1 VHYPGGK
8 GKSFQRLINLMPS
21 HGVYIET
28 HLGGG
33 AVLRHKRPAHVNY
46 GIDIDPA
53 VIRRWQERYPNR
65 CTLVNT
71 DARTFLE
78 GFSYTGDELI
88 YADPPYVRSLRR
100 KARIYRYDYELDQ
113 HNSLLQI
120 LKDVS
125 CKVMLSGY
133 DGALYE
139 EALKGW
145 RKVSFTAQSHVGLR
159 TECVW
164 MNFDQPSKLHDATFV
179 GHTFRDRQTVRR
191 RRSRLLNKF
200 ERMTPQERQ
209 HVLGLLNDRYRGDG
223 T

>member
-1 VHYPGGK
+1 VRYPGGK

-21 HGVYIET
+21 HRVYIES

-53 VIRRWQERYPNR
+53 VILRWQERYPNH

-71 DARTFLE
+71 DARNFLE
-78 GFSYTGDELI
+78 GFRYTGDELI

-113 HNSLLQI
+113 HIGLLQI
-120 LKDVS
+120 LKDVN

-139 EALKGW
+139 EALQGW

-179 GHTFRDRQTVRR
+179 GHTFRDRQTVGR

-200 ERMTPQERQ
+200 ERMAPEERQ
-209 HVLGLLNDRYRGDG
+209 HVLELLNDRYRGDS